1 MSNIE
6 FKSIIMF
13 IIFMMFIITVGF
25 LTFMVIANVDTNY
38 TIYLREIYFK

>member
-6 FKSIIMF
+6 FKSITMF